1 MKRMNILMLLLLF
14 PFYALLATNGSQ
26 LGAGYGK
33 EWVVTEKS
41 QLTISGSSNVNE
53 FQCMSLSYAGG
64 NSLYETWDVI
74 SKRPVMSGL
83 ITLKASAFDCQNKI
97 MTQDMQKTIKA
108 DKYPNVK
115 VHFLSLERMPSSGH
129 QQKAKGVVEI
139 CLAGVSRQYEI
150 SATFQELGKSKAM
163 LAGSLEFNLTDFNIE
178 PPTKMMGAIKVK
190 DCFTIDFN
198 LELKSYDTTLQ

>member
-1 MKRMNILMLLLLF
+1 MKSFKILLVLLLV
-14 PFYALLATNGSQ
+14 PFYALL
-26 LGAGYGK
+26 AGYGK

-64 NSLYETWDVI
+64 NSLYETWDVVN
-74 SKRPVMSGL
+74 KRPVISGL
-83 ITLKASAFDCQNKI
+83 LSLKATAFDCQNKI

-108 DKYPNVK
+108 DKYPHVK
-115 VHFLSLERMPSSGH
+115 VHFLSLERIQSKGN
-129 QQKAKGVVEI
+129 QQKARGVVEI
-139 CLAGVSRQYEI
+139 CMAGVSRQYEI
-150 SATFQELGKSKAM
+150 NATFQELGKSRAV
-163 LAGSLEFNLTDFNIE
+163 LAGNLAFNLTDFNIE

-198 LELKSYDTTLQ
+198 LELQSFDSTLQ